1 MARWPSN
8 FVDAVKPVV
17 CPTPATWSPRRRRL
31 PESGVVFSVGELA
44 GAHGRRA
51 DRPKFDLVCVRC
63 RWSASRVPPGRC
75 GAAVETGAIEERG
88 VRVLLVHDRPRVPG
102 AFDGRV
108 DANRVP
114 GVLPGQEL
122 LAGDQGQGALVNPY
136 VHGGV
141 PAAFADPTGEPC
153 EECISGQY
161 NCTCGRSTGD
171 VRKVTFGKNYV
182 KETKA
187 PGRHQLAGLHRSEEH
202 QLPSRLRQGQGCH
215 PSHRGPACQVRSD
228 RKAEASRESA
238 RPPRPGTRRTS
249 RTRDSLP
256 SSGAETSRVR
266 PAPAFATRW
275 RSPVWESRRM
285 PWVFVSVSLEAR
297 GSWAAREA
305 VSGEP
310 EL

>member
-187 PGRHQLAGLHRSEEH
+187 RGGTSSPDCTVQKNTNYRHVYVKGKGVTRPTAAQRVRSAQIEKQKRLERAQGR
-202 QLPSRLRQGQGCH
+202 
-215 PSHRGPACQVRSD
+215 RGPAQEEPAGRGILCQ
-228 RKAEASRESA
+228 A
-238 RPPRPGTRRTS
+238 PTRRLQGCDQHRHSQHAGGHRCGNRGECRGCLS
-249 RTRDSLP
+249 RCL
-256 SSGAETSRVR
+256 
-266 PAPAFATRW
+266 W
-275 RSPVWESRRM
+275 RHVDHGQHGKLSH
-285 PWVFVSVSLEAR
+285 
-297 GSWAAREA
+297 
-305 VSGEP
+305 GEP